1 MSKNSLFVCTIAAL
15 VTLSVGCK
23 KDQQVTDELP
33 TEETAVMAEEPAT
46 APEEVKTQMMAI
58 NKEVPEAEQVK
69 QLAADQLAMAV
80 SLYKTQPKETNL
92 VFSPYSLHTALSMTW
107 AGATS
112 ETADQMAGV
121 IGFTMPEAQ
130 QHAAASQMA
139 AELEPPAEVA
149 PGQVPLELGIANRIW
164 PQKDYPFE
172 EGFVKTIE
180 SSYGGKPEV
189 VDYRADAEGARQKI
203 NAWVAEQTKDKIEEL
218 IPAGVLDSLTRLVL
232 TNAVYFKGA
241 WVFDF
246 SESATKK
253 APFMLL
259 SGRSK
264 EVDLMHQVKPLFY
277 RDGEDVDVV
286 ALPYQASQAEMVIL
300 LPEQGKFGEF
310 VDGLDPARLTELLD
324 RGTMTSDRVSL
335 SIPKFEFRTKL
346 DGVDA
351 FQKLGLDL
359 PFSSSK
365 ATFYKMSKLG
375 ARDRAENLYISAI
388 LHEGYIAIDEKGTE
402 AAAATA
408 VVMSKRG
415 GVMNPKPPF
424 DFKIDRPF
432 VYVIRDNK
440 TGAVLFMGHVVDP

>member
-1 MSKNSLFVCTIAAL
+1 MSKNNLFVCALAAI
-15 VTLSVGCK
+15 VALSVGCK
-23 KDQQVTDELP
+23 KDQQVDDELP
-33 TEETAVMAEEPAT
+33 KEESPVTAEEPAT
-46 APEEVKTQMMAI
+46 TPDEVKTQMMAI
-58 NKEVPEAEQVK
+58 NKEVPEAELVS
-69 QLAADQLAMAV
+69 QLATDQLAMAV
-80 SLYKTQPKETNL
+80 SLYKLQPKEKNL

-107 AGATS
+107 AGATG

-130 QHAAASQMA
+130 QHAAANQMA
-139 AELEPPAEVA
+139 AGLEPPAEVA

-172 EGFVKTIE
+172 ADFVKTIE
-180 SSYGGKPEV
+180 AHYGGKPEA
-189 VDYRADAEGARQKI
+189 VDYKTDADGARKEI
-203 NAWVAEQTKDKIEEL
+203 NAWVAEQTRDKIEEL
-218 IPAGVLDSLTRLVL
+218 IPEGVLDSLTRLVL

-241 WVFDF
+241 WVFEF
-246 SESATKK
+246 YESATKK

-259 SGRSK
+259 GGESK

-277 RDGEDVDVV
+277 RDGESVDVV

-310 VDGLDPARLTELLD
+310 VDGLDSARLTELLD
-324 RGTMTSDRVSL
+324 RETMTSDRVAL

-346 DGVDA
+346 DGVKA
-351 FQKLGLDL
+351 FKQLGLEL
-359 PFSSSK
+359 PFDSSR

-375 ARDRAENLYISAI
+375 EQDRAENLYISAI

-415 GVMNPKPPF
+415 GAMNPQPPF
-424 DFKIDRPF
+424 EFKADRPF